1 MWIWRTVLVSF
12 IAVKRHYG
20 HSGFYKENWGW
31 VTVSEFYSMPEAH
44 DTCVRHGS
52 GKVDESSASG
62 FASSRKTETLGLA

>member
-1 MWIWRTVLVSF
+1 
-12 IAVKRHYG
+12 
-20 HSGFYKENWGW
+20 
-31 VTVSEFYSMPEAH
+31 MPEAH